1 MVSQPPTVILMLRAL
16 EENPTLV
23 HLDLS
28 QWKFKVIIT
37 ITNIVISIVV
47 IIIIIII
54 IIFSIII
61 IIVSRWSTQVT
72 PGEDTLSAIAAWAKG
87 RLDFPFIW
95 QTYIVCHNVDNII
108 IIIIRN
114 LCAWADPTGERNHF
128 GGVILIFVK
137 FAIFDK
143 FDNLWQICIIFW
155 NIWN

>member
-61 IIVSRWSTQVT
+61 IIVSR
-72 PGEDTLSAIAAWAKG
+72 
-87 RLDFPFIW
+87 
-95 QTYIVCHNVDNII
+95 
-108 IIIIRN
+108 
-114 LCAWADPTGERNHF
+114 
-128 GGVILIFVK
+128 
-137 FAIFDK
+137 
-143 FDNLWQICIIFW
+143 
-155 NIWN
+155 